1 MATSTTFDASPK
13 PKISMTN
20 GRIALLGIGYVAEI
34 IGFSA
39 ALAQRD
45 SPIASPRVRAGTPPT
60 RNPSRTRFRL
70 APACSRSS
78 PEAIRP
84 AKVPTI
90 EEGAGKKA
98 RRGTR
103 ILTSPSQSAMS
114 SKGETIAISC
124 SPAASLRAEG
134 GMGVRGT
141 SRSDAWDIRGG
152 LLRFCLQHFLAKQS
166 PQMVDE
172 SPVRRVGPHLV
183 GLAGARKRNL
193 HHSLDPSRGGR
204 HNEDA
209 VCEHD
214 GLVAAVRDED
224 HRLAVLVPDLDEFCL
239 QQDACLFVK
248 LAERLVHE
256 QDLGVCG
263 KRAGD
268 AGPLFHPSGEL
279 EWICAREPGEADFL
293 KGAADCA
300 RDDGPRHAL
309 DGQPVADVLLNSHP
323 REDRIFLEHHRCLR
337 PGAVGPRDGEL

>member
-1 MATSTTFDASPK
+1 MTS
-13 PKISMTN
+13 

-60 RNPSRTRFRL
+60 RNPSSRRLRL
-70 APACSRSS
+70 ALTCSRSS

-90 EEGAGKKA
+90 DEGAGKKRA
-98 RRGTR
+98 SRIR
-103 ILTSPSQSAMS
+103 ILTSPSHSAMS
-114 SKGETIAISC
+114 SNGETIAISC
-124 SPAASLRAEG
+124 SPTATLRAEG
-134 GMGVRGT
+134 GTGVRRT
-141 SRSDAWDIRGG
+141 SRSEAWDIRGG
-152 LLRFCLQHFLAKQS
+152 LLRSRLQHFLPKQS

-183 GLAGARKRNL
+183 GLAGARKRNF

-209 VCEHD
+209 VCQHD
-214 GLVAAVRDED
+214 GLVDAVRDED
-224 HRLAVLVPDLDEFCL
+224 HRLAVLVPHPYQFCL

-248 LAERLVHE
+248 LAEGLVHE
-256 QDLGVCG
+256 QHFGVCG
-263 KRAGD
+263 KRAGN

-293 KGAADCA
+293 KVAADCS
-300 RDDGPRHAL
+300 RDNRPRHAL
-309 DGQPVADVLLNSHP
+309 DPQAVADVLLDGHP
-323 REDRIFLEHHRCLR
+323 RKD
-337 PGAVGPRDGEL
+337 